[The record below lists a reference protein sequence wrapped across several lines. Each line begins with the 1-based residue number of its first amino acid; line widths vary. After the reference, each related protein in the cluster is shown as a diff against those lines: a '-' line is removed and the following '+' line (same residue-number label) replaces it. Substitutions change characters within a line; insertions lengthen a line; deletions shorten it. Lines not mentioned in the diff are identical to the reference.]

1 MAANVAGIIREQ
13 GRLRPERA
21 ALIFGQ
27 RSLSYGEL
35 DARSN
40 QVAQA
45 LAADGVGPQDR
56 VAFLDKNSPEFF
68 EAVFGAAKLNAV
80 LCPVNWRLAPP
91 EAAYVINDADVSLL
105 IVGEELLPMLDAMRA
120 DLSAVKKVVI
130 IGRDYED
137 WLGAQPAVDP
147 GLSPVPEAIALQFY
161 SSGTTGLPKGVMLS
175 NAALF
180 AGIAANNTSLVFSER
195 SVNLVAMPLFHVSGG
210 AWGLVGLYNGCPN
223 VLLREVDPAEVIRCI
238 VEYGITHA
246 VLVPAVIQFLL
257 MLPQAR
263 TADFS
268 SLELLVYG
276 ASPISEE
283 VLRDALAT
291 FGCKFLQAYGMTET
305 SGGCVLLQPEDHDPD
320 GPFTHRLRAIGKAG
334 PGTEVK
340 VVDPGTL
347 TAVPVGVVGE
357 ILVRSPQN
365 MTGYWKLPE
374 ATAETI
380 LGDGFLRTGD
390 AGYFDE
396 DGYLYIHDRVK
407 DMIISGGENIYPAE
421 VENALMSHP
430 GVADVAVIGVPDE
443 RWGETPKALVVP
455 VPGTT
460 VDEADLIAFA
470 RTRLAGYKCPT
481 SVELIDVLPRNPS
494 GKVLK
499 RQLRAPY
506 WAGLSRGVN

>member
-1 MAANVAGIIREQ
+1 
-13 GRLRPERA
+13 
-21 ALIFGQ
+21 
-27 RSLSYGEL
+27 
-35 DARSN
+35 
-40 QVAQA
+40 
-45 LAADGVGPQDR
+45 
-56 VAFLDKNSPEFF
+56 
-68 EAVFGAAKLNAV
+68 
-80 LCPVNWRLAPP
+80 
-91 EAAYVINDADVSLL
+91 
-105 IVGEELLPMLDAMRA
+105 
-120 DLSAVKKVVI
+120 KKVVI

-137 WLGAQPAVDP
+137 WIGIQPAVDP
-147 GLSPVPEAIALQFY
+147 GLSPPPDAIALQFY

-180 AGIAANNTSLVFSER
+180 AGIAANNTSLEFSER
-195 SVNLVAMPLFHVSGG
+195 SVNLVAMPMFHVSGG

-223 VLLREVDPAEVIRCI
+223 VLLREVDPADVIRCI
-238 VEYGITHA
+238 VEHGITHA

-291 FGCKFLQAYGMTET
+291 FKCKFLQAYGMTET

-320 GPFTHRLRAIGKAG
+320 GPFTHRLRAVGQAG

-347 TAVPVGVVGE
+347 TAVPAGVVGE
-357 ILVRSPQN
+357 ILIRSPQN

-380 LGDGFLRTGD
+380 LSDGFLRTGD
-390 AGYFDE
+390 AGYFDD

-430 GVADVAVIGVPDE
+430 GVADVAVIGVPDP

-455 VPGTT
+455 VLGTT
-460 VDEADLIAFA
+460 VDEAELIAFA

-481 SVELIDVLPRNPS
+481 SVEVIDVLPRNPS

-506 WAGLSRGVN
+506 WEGFSRGVN